1 MDTDGK
7 RYALRLTPRGQDVF
21 ELILRGLTIAQI
33 AKRLG
38 ISYSGVLR
46 HREKM
51 LLQND
56 CHCMTELIAKY
67 HGSQVETAHE
77 LPPDREV

>member
-1 MDTDGK
+1 MAT
-7 RYALRLTPRGQDVF
+7 LRLTPRGKEVF
-21 ELILRGLTIAQI
+21 NLIMEGLTIAEI
-33 AKRLG
+33 AERLG

-56 CHCMTELIAKY
+56 CHSMPELVAKFQI
-67 HGSQVETAHE
+67 GKLGNESQEWE
-77 LPPDREV
+77 MP